1 MGPRRSDLVLL
12 ATVHGEEIEVSNDIL
27 RGLPKGTVLTLSRF
41 RLREQLAPPSGR
53 SWGTAA
59 SEEAKASKGKEAEVG
74 ESKEVEVDK
83 SKEVEAVGYEAP
95 PAYDGPSMLPPADVK
110 TPVGMFVWVLT

>member
-27 RGLPKGTVLTLSRF
+27 RGLPKGTVLTLSRL
-41 RLREQLAPPSGR
+41 RVREQLAPLSGQ
-53 SWGTAA
+53 SWGTKT
-59 SEEAKASKGKEAEVG
+59 SEEATASKVKDAKVG
-74 ESKEVEVDK
+74 ESKELEVGK
-83 SKEVEAVGYEAP
+83 SKEAEAIGYEDP